1 MDDKEKD
8 KKRMQRALDDLE
20 KEMQKQAEL
29 EETKTRL
36 KDAMDKVR
44 HTSMKNIIYSPA
56 WITYGPEKVP
66 IISRGTLTLIQ
77 GKAGAHK
84 SRLAESLCSLLLS
97 NGRKDILGFSRY
109 KLAAGYSVCYVDTE
123 RNTLED
129 FPAAIQRIR
138 AGAGYGPQDDTP
150 DFYPASIKMEDR
162 GSRLD
167 AVKAIIEIVQDDMAD
182 RGAKLQD
189 LLIVLD
195 VISDCVRS
203 FNNDSDSNEFYD
215 YLNRLCETYGT
226 AFLMVLH
233 ENPGTEKAR
242 GHLGTEGLNKVN
254 TQLQI
259 GYEKSEGGEDSDI
272 IKLKFLKTRN
282 AKRPET
288 QYLQFRDHGLIEADP
303 GKVKEV
309 LAAKAKA
316 GALEMAAEALE
327 SYFSE
332 QHLSTAVPQKT
343 LVSALS
349 IALQT
354 SEKTA
359 LRRLEELVSSGYK
372 INSPDYRMCT
382 LVATRTP
389 GKATMYYLSPIG
401 EDTEG
406 SSKADNEDLPF

>member
-1 MDDKEKD
+1 
-8 KKRMQRALDDLE
+8 MQRALDDLE

-36 KDAMDKVR
+36 KEAMDKVR

-97 NGRKDILGFSRY
+97 NGRRDVLGFSRY

-288 QYLQFRDHGLIEADP
+288 QYLQFKDHGLIEADP
-303 GKVKEV
+303 AKVKEV

-327 SYFSE
+327 RFFIGKTTITHQELINELMKELEVSE
-332 QHLSTAVPQKT
+332 RTARYRVQDLIKT
-343 LVSALS
+343 GYRIMNEAGKPCCL
-349 IALQT
+349 
-354 SEKTA
+354 TA
-359 LRRLEELVSSGYK
+359 
-372 INSPDYRMCT
+372 T
-382 LVATRTP
+382 ATR
-389 GKATMYYLSPIG
+389 GRATVYELSLATDATG
-401 EDTEG
+401 EAGGDYT
-406 SSKADNEDLPF
+406 SDDIPF

>member
-20 KEMQKQAEL
+20 REMQKQAEL

-36 KDAMDKVR
+36 KEAMDKVR

-167 AVKAIIEIVQDDMAD
+167 AVKAIIEIVQDNQAD

-226 AFLMVLH
+226 AFLLVLH

-282 AKRPET
+282 AKRPDT

-327 SYFSE
+327 RFFIGKTTVNHQELINELMKELEVSE
-332 QHLSTAVPQKT
+332 RTARYRVQDLIKT
-343 LVSALS
+343 GYRIMNEAGKPCCL
-349 IALQT
+349 
-354 SEKTA
+354 TA
-359 LRRLEELVSSGYK
+359 
-372 INSPDYRMCT
+372 T
-382 LVATRTP
+382 ATR
-389 GKATMYYLSPIG
+389 GRATVYELIPATDATG
-401 EDTEG
+401 EAGGDYT
-406 SSKADNEDLPF
+406 SDDIPF

>member
-36 KDAMDKVR
+36 KEAMDKVR

-226 AFLMVLH
+226 AFLLVLH

-288 QYLQFRDHGLIEADP
+288 QYLQFKDHGLIEADP
-303 GKVKEV
+303 AKVKEV

-327 SYFSE
+327 RFFIGKTTITHQELINELMKELEVSE
-332 QHLSTAVPQKT
+332 RTARYRVQDLIKT
-343 LVSALS
+343 GYRIMNEAGKPCCL
-349 IALQT
+349 
-354 SEKTA
+354 TA
-359 LRRLEELVSSGYK
+359 
-372 INSPDYRMCT
+372 T
-382 LVATRTP
+382 ATR
-389 GKATMYYLSPIG
+389 GRATVYELSLATDATG
-401 EDTEG
+401 EAGGDYT
-406 SSKADNEDLPF
+406 SDDIPF